1 MKYLKVST
9 AFAKSI
15 EVLSDAEKGR
25 LFSAMLRYAE
35 TGEEPTLNGSERVV
49 WPVAKGN
56 IDKQADSFAKRSLAN
71 KKNVAVRWDTNKY
84 ESIPMDTNRINS
96 YEMVSNGIDS
106 YSQEKGEERE
116 RDIPPTPPIEKDK
129 ESPKRNTNNRVFIPP
144 TIEDVRE
151 YCLQQG
157 YKIDTERFVDYYTSN
172 GWMVGR
178 NKMKDWK
185 AAVRTWVRSS
195 KGGEKKTNNIFLQI
209 MEDEYGQIP
218 NNIGTFGS

>member
-1 MKYLKVST
+1 MKCLKVFSDFVET
-9 AFAKSI
+9 T
-15 EVLSDAEKGR
+15 EELSDAELGR
-25 LFSAMLRYAE
+25 LFREMMKYEFRAE
-35 TGEEPTLNGSERVV
+35 ESTISGSERFL
-49 WPVAKGN
+49 WKTAKKD
-56 IDKQADSFAKRSLAN
+56 IDLQRSKYSKQIASLEHA
-71 KKNVAVRWDTNKY
+71 
-84 ESIPMDTNRINS
+84 NS
-96 YEMVSNGIDS
+96 YNPKHNGNPLETHSISNGVPMETQSKPIGKPIS
-106 YSQEKGEERE
+106 EKGEEKE